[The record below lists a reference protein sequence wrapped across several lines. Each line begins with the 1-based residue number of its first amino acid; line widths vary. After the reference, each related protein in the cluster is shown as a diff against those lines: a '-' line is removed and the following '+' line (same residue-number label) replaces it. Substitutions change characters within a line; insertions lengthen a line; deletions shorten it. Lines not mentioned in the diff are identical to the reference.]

1 MVPVCSVS
9 EDLSAAADV
18 DVLVVCKSDAAANAI
33 RRLVDE
39 IELYRPLH
47 LSGVTEDEERG
58 DRLSLATRMHPCL

>member
-1 MVPVCSVS
+1 
-9 EDLSAAADV
+9 
-18 DVLVVCKSDAAANAI
+18 VVCKSDAAANAI